1 MRLCICEICMF
12 AHVGPNDSIKQIEH
26 TIASFVVL
34 DALRMRLT
42 ISCCFGIRYS
52 RFHSNTTATRQST
65 TWFNHFRDRR
75 ERVSELRCSHAI
87 RTRISLKY
95 VERTQSAVH
104 GQLTSCI
111 CVCVS
116 TDLELCRLFLLLSC
130 HLIRSIFS
138 CESALWPL
146 SLFHLFSLVAF
157 HSFFSSAQLSFTFF
171 AHAHFFYRL
180 FCGPFPCSFFFL
192 FPFSLKKH
200 SLIATIQY
208 SVWHSSVPHKWS
220 IYFFLLLC
228 SEKEYFV
235 QSFSDLW
242 RFVAQKKMSHFP

>member
-116 TDLELCRLFLLLSC
+116 TDLVSAVFIAFMSPNSIHLLLWERT
-130 HLIRSIFS
+130 LASI
-138 CESALWPL
+138 
-146 SLFHLFSLVAF
+146 SLP
-157 HSFFSSAQLSFTFF
+157 SFFSRRLSLVLFICTIIIHILCSCTFLLSPILWSF
-171 AHAHFFYRL
+171 SMLIFF
-180 FCGPFPCSFFFL
+180 PFPI
-192 FPFSLKKH
+192 FSQK
-200 SLIATIQY
+200 T
-208 SVWHSSVPHKWS
+208 
-220 IYFFLLLC
+220 
-228 SEKEYFV
+228 
-235 QSFSDLW
+235 FSHCDNTVFGLT
-242 RFVAQKKMSHFP
+242 FKCPT

>member
-1 MRLCICEICMF
+1 MEIDKRNVYVLHWESSSHKLSYETVDSHHRNSRTVFVLMWQNYRQIDDLLLPEMRLCICEICMF
-12 AHVGPNDSIKQIEH
+12 VHVGPNDSIKQIEH

-116 TDLELCRLFLLLSC
+116 TDLVSAVFIAFMSPNSIHLLL
-130 HLIRSIFS
+130 
-138 CESALWPL
+138 
-146 SLFHLFSLVAF
+146 
-157 HSFFSSAQLSFTFF
+157 
-171 AHAHFFYRL
+171 
-180 FCGPFPCSFFFL
+180 
-192 FPFSLKKH
+192 
-200 SLIATIQY
+200 
-208 SVWHSSVPHKWS
+208 
-220 IYFFLLLC
+220 
-228 SEKEYFV
+228 
-235 QSFSDLW
+235 
-242 RFVAQKKMSHFP
+242 